1 MVEWLVRSARDP
13 KVDFFHNLTQVP
25 KRVPASNVPKK
36 VICDRLSSC
45 PGGGIMHHLFRKL
58 RLDEPYGSV
67 ELTFSFSLNELGM
80 AVEVLTILVYILAS
94 NSSVCSQRSMK
105 GYLH

>member
-1 MVEWLVRSARDP
+1 
-13 KVDFFHNLTQVP
+13 
-25 KRVPASNVPKK
+25 
-36 VICDRLSSC
+36 
-45 PGGGIMHHLFRKL
+45 MHHLFRKL

-80 AVEVLTILVYILAS
+80 TADVLTILVLVYILAS